1 MLWGADWWEALAA
14 IGTVSAVVV
23 AIVISL
29 VDAIHNRRALRQER
43 QKADERT
50 ATLVSAWVETNYIP
64 SQNGSRYEKTS
75 VIKISNESDEPV
87 YDVSVNIALQ
97 GPFRQIG
104 PLAVPS
110 PIPTLAPRTVRKWD
124 ISAGLLAH
132 ENGESLQTFAEPVA
146 RIIFTD
152 PRKQRWQRNY
162 TGNLE
167 KSPKEEQK
175 VNTDLTPENELQIG
189 PLSRFNPLVIAMA
202 FLEALKE
209 EKDPNV
215 SSFPGTLDPQA
226 SGWESLTQ
234 DDWAKLRQQA
244 FYYAIPTHVWYR
256 TPRVAYV
263 RLISESELDKPFT
276 PEESGEFSVDIITL
290 VFRGSLGWRVF
301 SFGPTPPEWIEFS
314 PGTTQ
319 EPFRSYLDIEDE
331 N

>member
-1 MLWGADWWEALAA
+1 MLWGADWWEALTA

-23 AIVISL
+23 AIAISL
-29 VDAIHNRRALRQER
+29 GDAISNRKALKQER

-64 SQNGSRYEKTS
+64 SQSGSRYDKIS
-75 VIKISNESDEPV
+75 VLKISNESDEPV

-110 PIPTLAPRTVRKWD
+110 PIPTLAPRTVRQWD

-132 ENGESLQTFAEPVA
+132 DHDESLQTFVEPVA

-162 TGNLE
+162 TGVLE
-167 KSPKEEQK
+167 KSPKEEQEI
-175 VNTDLTPENELQIG
+175 NTDLTPENELQIG
-189 PLSRFNPLVIAMA
+189 PFSRLNPLVIAMA
-202 FLEALKE
+202 FLAALKE

-226 SGWESLTQ
+226 DGWKKLTREA
-234 DDWAKLRQQA
+234 WAELRQQA

-263 RLISESELDKPFT
+263 RLINESQLDEPFT
-276 PEESGEFSVDIITL
+276 PEKSGEFTVDIITL

-314 PGTTQ
+314 PGATHG
-319 EPFRSYLDIEDE
+319 PFRSYLDSEDE